1 MKQQFRKKKK
11 KKKAAKKVI
20 GKLADRNQIK
30 TKGRNTQ
37 DSNECKSWRN
47 LHSAYVC
54 D

>member
-11 KKKAAKKVI
+11 KKKKKAAIKVL

-37 DSNECKSWRN
+37 DSSECKS
-47 LHSAYVC
+47 
-54 D
+54 